1 MNVDE
6 TLSKR
11 ERLILANQY
20 DILSRLAEGEY
31 EKKEFENLRDI
42 FTSGYTKY
50 YSLATEHFD
59 DEVSQDECK
68 FTVDVLSLY
77 RDLYYSRE
85 HSDEAKAAIDEKD
98 VLFKGFDLN
107 HGIESKYYS
116 FSKFLVEQLGRY
128 REIKELMEAGKIE
141 SYNSHGSG
149 PSMRKLS
156 AMISKWN
163 EIKNRDEYNRPDD
176 LTTEEIIEIL
186 NVQY

>member
-1 MNVDE
+1 MEE

-20 DILSRLAEGEY
+20 DILSRLAEEEY
-31 EKKEFENLRDI
+31 KKKDFEDMRDI
-42 FTSGYTKY
+42 FTSGYTRY
-50 YSLATEHFD
+50 YSLATEHFS
-59 DEVSQDECK
+59 DEVNQDECK
-68 FTVDVLSLY
+68 FVIDVLSLY

-85 HSDEAKAAIDEKD
+85 RSEEAKAAIEEKA

-107 HGIESKYYS
+107 DEIESKYYS
-116 FSKFLVEQLGRY
+116 FYKFIVDQFGRY

-141 SYNSHGSG
+141 SYNSHGFG

-163 EIKNRDEYNRPDD
+163 EIKDRDEYNRPDD
-176 LTTEEIIEIL
+176 LTAEEISEIL